1 MVTANPPKITPKSST
16 GRFMTTYIS
25 VRHFIGNHPFI
36 SLGLFVG
43 FFTAVML
50 FGKSRR
56 RRQFGTTGS
65 YFQLGEKD
73 GLLGGLGNGNFG
85 GAKHD

>member
-1 MVTANPPKITPKSST
+1 MVTANPPKIPPKSTT
-16 GRFMTTYIS
+16 GRVMGTLLSIHRF
-25 VRHFIGNHPFI
+25 VGNHPFI
-36 SLGLFVG
+36 SMIMFIATFLGLI
-43 FFTAVML
+43 L

-56 RRQFGTTGS
+56 RRQFGSTGS

-73 GLLGGLGNGNFG
+73 GLLGGMGNGNFG

>member
-1 MVTANPPKITPKSST
+1 M
-16 GRFMTTYIS
+16 
-25 VRHFIGNHPFI
+25 
-36 SLGLFVG
+36 FVG
-43 FFTAVML
+43 FFTAATL

-56 RRQFGTTGS
+56 RQLGNTGA

-73 GLLGGLGNGNFG
+73 GLLGGMGNGNFG